1 MAEDRIISNK
11 SDLVA
16 IADTIRSKL
25 ETTDKYYVSELAPV
39 IDNEL
44 VKLPMLNNEGSSSDL
59 LTGKEL
65 IDKNGNKVIGTIP
78 IKSAETI
85 VPSTTDKTIEAG
97 VYLNEPQTI
106 KGDVNLVP
114 DNIRAGVSI
123 FDVTGTADVNSDGGT
138 ETTSVSPK
146 DINFYDYE
154 GTLLH
159 SYTIAEAQELTK
171 LPDLPSHKGL
181 VCQGWNW
188 TLEQIIAENSKVNVG
203 AMYTT
208 DDGKTRIYIHLEEGR
223 LSPMVGL
230 CVNGTATVDWGDGS
244 EVSTLTGT
252 STTTVVFTSNHTYAS
267 AGDYVVTLDIDGE
280 AGIKGSS
287 RCALIYH
294 SSSGNTI
301 NYAYNNVIKK
311 IEIGDNIISISDYS
325 FWYCY
330 SLSTISIPCTALIND
345 GSRIFSECYSLKFV
359 TIPAGST
366 YLAPYM
372 FDYCYSLSTVSLPPS
387 LITIKDYYQFEYC
400 KALSQVT
407 IPKSVESNSL
417 YSTFRY
423 CYSLLYTNIPP
434 SVTKV
439 DYYTFQYCYGATC
452 FDFSNHTSV
461 PTLANTKV
469 FEGIPSDCKILVP
482 SSLLSK
488 WKSATN
494 WSTYASYMV
503 GV

>member
-25 ETTDKYYVSELAPV
+25 GITDEYYVSEFAST

-44 VKLPMLNNEGSSSDL
+44 VKLPTLNNEGLNSDL

-65 IDKNGNKVIGTIP
+65 IDKDGNKVIGTIP

-85 VPSTTDKTIEAG
+85 VPSTADKTIEAG

-146 DINFYDYE
+146 DINFYDYD

-223 LSPMVGL
+223 LSPMLGL

-252 STTTVVFTSNHTYAS
+252 STTTLVYTSNHKYAS
-267 AGDYVVTLDIDGE
+267 AGDYVITLDIDGE
-280 AGIKGSS
+280 ASIKGDSNGS
-287 RCALIYH
+287 RLLVN
-294 SSSGNTI
+294 SSSFTTSDRAYMSKITKVNIGNNITI
-301 NYAYNNVIKK
+301 G
-311 IEIGDNIISISDYS
+311 EYS
-325 FWYCY
+325 FYYCY
-330 SLSTISIPCTALIND
+330 SLQSI
-345 GSRIFSECYSLKFV
+345 
-359 TIPAGST
+359 TIPLTATMNGKWIF
-366 YLAPYM
+366 Y
-372 FDYCYSLSTVSLPPS
+372 YCYSLRCCVISNNISGTLSRTFQDCRSLLILSIPFGVTVISSYFCSGCYTIQTVTIPS
-387 LITIKDYYQFEYC
+387 SVNSFDNSYYQFRDC
-400 KALSQVT
+400 SSLSNIKIPSSITT
-407 IPKSVESNSL
+407 I
-417 YSTFRY
+417 T
-423 CYSLLYTNIPP
+423 TN
-434 SVTKV
+434 V
-439 DYYTFQYCYGATC
+439 FLGCYGMAYY
-452 FDFSNHTSV
+452 DFSDYTSV
-461 PTLANTKV
+461 PTLTYTDAFT
-469 FEGIPSDCKILVP
+469 GIPSDCKILVP
-482 SSLLSK
+482 SALLNK

-494 WSTYASYMV
+494 WSTYAKYMV